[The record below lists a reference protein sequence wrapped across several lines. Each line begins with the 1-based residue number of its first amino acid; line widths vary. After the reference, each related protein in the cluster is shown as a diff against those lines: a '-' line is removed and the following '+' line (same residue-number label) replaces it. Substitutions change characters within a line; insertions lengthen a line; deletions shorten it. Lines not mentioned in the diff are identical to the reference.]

1 MSIKYADIPYGA
13 VNQTIN
19 LSEYKRAELVHEDD
33 PAVSVMLDF
42 TYAAE
47 YTIAQDATLNAAI
60 DDIQCSGNH
69 LLLVCNEHQDL
80 VGVITSLDLL
90 GSKPMELMEKKGIE
104 RKSMTAA
111 MLMRPIEKIPMI
123 TMDEVHMAKVGN
135 IVATL
140 KTADRNH
147 ALVTD
152 DNNKICGL
160 FSAAQI
166 SKQLHRNIVTNN

>member
-1 MSIKYADIPYGA
+1 
-13 VNQTIN
+13 
-19 LSEYKRAELVHEDD
+19 
-33 PAVSVMLDF
+33 
-42 TYAAE
+42 
-47 YTIAQDATLNAAI
+47 
-60 DDIQCSGNH
+60 
-69 LLLVCNEHQDL
+69 
-80 VGVITSLDLL
+80 
-90 GSKPMELMEKKGIE
+90 MELMEKKGIE
-104 RKSMTAA
+104 RKSMTVAT
-111 MLMRPIEKIPMI
+111 LMRPIEKIPMI